1 MFVKFTEGAKQVW
14 LDTTQVVSLTQDHS
28 SSAHTNVPLATGA
41 VQRVDGAAESI
52 AGILNGGASKP

>member
-14 LDTTQVVSLTQDHS
+14 LDTTQVVSLTQDHAS
-28 SSAHTNVPLATGA
+28 STHTNVLLATGS

-52 AGILNGGASKP
+52 AGILNGSASKR